1 MKEFGEESGKQT
13 RDILIPE
20 KDEA

>member
-1 MKEFGEESGKQT
+1 MKEFGEESSKQT